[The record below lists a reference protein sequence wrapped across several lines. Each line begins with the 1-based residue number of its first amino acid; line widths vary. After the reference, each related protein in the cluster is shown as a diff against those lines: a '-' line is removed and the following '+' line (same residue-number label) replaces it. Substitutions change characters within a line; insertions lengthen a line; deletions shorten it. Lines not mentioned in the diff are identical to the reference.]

1 MSLLVTSLI
10 TIHCSRPR
18 VHRGED
24 LSAQGS
30 PHHQETK
37 LPESFHFQT
46 DKYKNRQIV
55 NIPQIIILKT
65 PFSGLVT
72 ASSPPTGGD
81 PASLENANYHN
92 TFSLSSEESEASSSS
107 TPSPRH
113 TEDMEAEAGGGRL
126 AGLVDRL
133 RSGVAATRGF
143 ERF

>member
-1 MSLLVTSLI
+1 MFS
-10 TIHCSRPR
+10 
-18 VHRGED
+18 
-24 LSAQGS
+24 
-30 PHHQETK
+30 
-37 LPESFHFQT
+37 
-46 DKYKNRQIV
+46 
-55 NIPQIIILKT
+55 
-65 PFSGLVT
+65 SGLVT
-72 ASSPPTGGD
+72 ASSPPAGAG

-126 AGLVDRL
+126 AGVVDRL